1 MVDFINVIMN
11 LKMKDDSDGDDDD
24 DSCGYGQKLTRL
36 SEILKHV
43 GRQRKMV
50 KVIFWT
56 LRTPDRSSQEL
67 SIEYEQCR
75 NTREKDTLQPFC
87 RKQLF
92 SDLKGEYSK
101 ST

>member
-1 MVDFINVIMN
+1 MVAFTNIIMK
-11 LKMKDDSDGDDDD
+11 LKMKDDSGGDDD

-56 LRTPDRSSQEL
+56 LSTPDRSSQEL

-75 NTREKDTLQPFC
+75 NTRDKDTLIAF
-87 RKQLF
+87 L
-92 SDLKGEYSK
+92 
-101 ST
+101 

>member
-1 MVDFINVIMN
+1 MVAFINIIMK
-11 LKMKDDSDGDDDD
+11 LKIKDDSGGDDD

-50 KVIFWT
+50 EVIFWT

-75 NTREKDTLQPFC
+75 NMRNKDTLTAF
-87 RKQLF
+87 L
-92 SDLKGEYSK
+92 
-101 ST
+101 